1 MADLTLN
8 CDEEEEEEEEAGA
21 VLHSEL
27 GKREA
32 MGKRNRSEGR
42 TAAPSTPSI
51 STFAEE
57 AEPSTSAVPLVVP
70 QKKKLKNLK
79 KSTVEANVTAVQE
92 GDKTAEPST
101 SVPPA
106 AAAAADDDDGPQK
119 KVTKERNYGIETK
132 ETAMEGDKAGN
143 SEMARLADSSS
154 ACPEP
159 VGMQIYWNLSS
170 VNACVREAAAVA
182 LAKELESDQQE
193 FEASGRQ
200 EGAAEEVRERERER
214 ERVFDRSI
222 DSFFLSLYPFS
233 NPDLTMLAHAFSNL
247 SIIRECGKT

>member
-27 GKREA
+27 AKREA

-51 STFAEE
+51 STFAAEE

-70 QKKKLKNLK
+70 QKKKLKKLK
-79 KSTVEANVTAVQE
+79 KSPVEANVTAVQE
-92 GDKTAEPST
+92 GDRTAEPST

-106 AAAAADDDDGPQK
+106 AAAADDDGPQK

-193 FEASGRQ
+193 FEAGGRR

-214 ERVFDRSI
+214 EFLIDRSI
-222 DSFFLSLYPFS
+222 LLFVFMSFFQSGPHHDRSCILFFEHHPG
-233 NPDLTMLAHAFSNL
+233 MW
-247 SIIRECGKT
+247 

>member
-1 MADLTLN
+1 MAGLTLN
-8 CDEEEEEEEEAGA
+8 CDEEEEEEAGA
-21 VLHSEL
+21 ALHSEL

-51 STFAEE
+51 STFAAEE
-57 AEPSTSAVPLVVP
+57 AEPSASAVPLVVP
-70 QKKKLKNLK
+70 QKKKLKKLK
-79 KSTVEANVTAVQE
+79 KSPVEANVTAVQE

-106 AAAAADDDDGPQK
+106 AAAADDDDDDGQQK
-119 KVTKERNYGIETK
+119 KITKERNYGIETK

-193 FEASGRQ
+193 FEAGGRQ
-200 EGAAEEVRERERER
+200 EGAAEEVRDRDRDRDRERQREGER
-214 ERVFDRSI
+214 Q
-222 DSFFLSLYPFS
+222 SF
-233 NPDLTMLAHAFSNL
+233 
-247 SIIRECGKT
+247 

>member
-1 MADLTLN
+1 LADVTLN
-8 CDEEEEEEEEAGA
+8 CDKEEEEEESGA

-51 STFAEE
+51 STFAAEE

-70 QKKKLKNLK
+70 QKKKLKKLK
-79 KSTVEANVTAVQE
+79 KSPVEANVTAVQE

-106 AAAAADDDDGPQK
+106 AAADGDDDGPQK
-119 KVTKERNYGIETK
+119 KATKERNYGIETK
-132 ETAMEGDKAGN
+132 ETAMEGGKAGN

-193 FEASGRQ
+193 FEAGGRQ
-200 EGAAEEVRERERER
+200 EGAAEEVRERE
-214 ERVFDRSI
+214 FLIDRSI
-222 DSFFLSLYPFS
+222 LLFGFISFFQSGPH
-233 NPDLTMLAHAFSNL
+233 HARSYILFFEHHPEMWQNQNN
-247 SIIRECGKT
+247 

>member
-1 MADLTLN
+1 LADLTLI
-8 CDEEEEEEEEAGA
+8 CYEEEEEEEEAGA

-51 STFAEE
+51 SIFANEE
-57 AEPSTSAVPLVVP
+57 TEPSTSAVPLVVP
-70 QKKKLKNLK
+70 QKKKLKKLK

-92 GDKTAEPST
+92 GNKTAEPPT

-106 AAAAADDDDGPQK
+106 AAADDDDDGPQK
-119 KVTKERNYGIETK
+119 KVTKERNYGMETK
-132 ETAMEGDKAGN
+132 EAAMEGDKAGN

-193 FEASGRQ
+193 FEAGGRQ

-214 ERVFDRSI
+214 E
-222 DSFFLSLYPFS
+222 SF
-233 NPDLTMLAHAFSNL
+233 
-247 SIIRECGKT
+247 